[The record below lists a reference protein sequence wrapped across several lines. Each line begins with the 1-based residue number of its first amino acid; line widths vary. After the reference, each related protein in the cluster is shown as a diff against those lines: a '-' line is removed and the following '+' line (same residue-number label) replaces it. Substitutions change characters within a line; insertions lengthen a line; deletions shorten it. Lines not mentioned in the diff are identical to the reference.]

1 MKRILAVL
9 AIAGLAAMGL
19 AASASAQLADK
30 KGMTLAEAKKLLAA
44 AEDAATKGNAHMG
57 IVVIDEGGHLVA
69 AERMDGAVLVTV
81 EFARKKAKTSVLY
94 KAPTDVFSDGLGKGR
109 TAILGL
115 PGVVPVG
122 GGFPLMVNGQVV
134 GAIGC
139 SGGNTPTQ
147 DSEVCKAA
155 AATRTTNA
163 ASALT
168 RRSPRRY
175 PSRLR

>member
-1 MKRILAVL
+1 MKRFAWAALAGAL
-9 AIAGLAAMGL
+9 ALGFAG
-19 AASASAQLADK
+19 SASAQLADR

-57 IVVIDEGGHLVA
+57 IVVLDEGGHLVA
-69 AERMDGAVLVTV
+69 AERMDGAALITV
-81 EFARKKAKTSVLY
+81 EFARKKARTSVLY

-115 PGVVPVG
+115 PQIVPFG
-122 GGFPLMVNGQVV
+122 GGFPLMANGQVV

-147 DSEVCKAA
+147 DSEVCKTAA
-155 AATRTTNA
+155 AIL
-163 ASALT
+163 SK
-168 RRSPRRY
+168 
-175 PSRLR
+175 

>member
-1 MKRILAVL
+1 MRRYVALLAV
-9 AIAGLAAMGL
+9 AGLVAMGF
-19 AASASAQLADK
+19 AGSASAQLADK
-30 KGMTLAEAKKLLAA
+30 KGMTLAEAKILLAA

-57 IVVIDEGGHLVA
+57 LAVLDEGGHLVA
-69 AERMDGAVLVTV
+69 FERMDGASLVTV
-81 EFARKKAKTSVLY
+81 EFAQAKARTAVMY
-94 KAPTDVFSDGLGKGR
+94 KAPTDVFSDGLTKGR

-115 PGVVPVG
+115 PEMAPFG

-155 AATRTTNA
+155 ADK
-163 ASALT
+163 LGK
-168 RRSPRRY
+168 
-175 PSRLR
+175 

>member
-1 MKRILAVL
+1 MRQILWA
-9 AIAGLAAMGL
+9 ALAAMVAVGF

-57 IVVIDEGGHLVA
+57 IAVLDEGGHLVA
-69 AERMDGAVLVTV
+69 FERMDGAALVTV
-81 EFARKKAKTSVLY
+81 KFAQVKAKASVLY
-94 KAPTDVFSDGLGKGR
+94 KAPTDAFADGLGKGR

-115 PGVVPVG
+115 PDAVPFG
-122 GGFPLMVNGQVV
+122 GGFPLMANGQVV

-147 DSEVCKAA
+147 DSEVCKVAVAA
-155 AATRTTNA
+155 L
-163 ASALT
+163 SK
-168 RRSPRRY
+168 
-175 PSRLR
+175 